1 MHYVDEPKYDFV
13 CDITAALLMFMQPLY
28 IKQFNPQH
36 IIGQGSPF
44 MLHNPTNLAVQ
55 PFALICTFLF
65 LRILKK
71 QLYSENPKLLKDFLR
86 LSLFSFLST
95 MAKPAFLQVFIPAIF
110 IFLLVRLIRYK
121 FKDISFCL
129 KLVVVFLPSL
139 LNMVRVM
146 LGEFF
151 LPASE
156 DSGGIA
162 FGFFEVWS
170 AHSPFIPVS
179 IMLAAGFCLLYIILK
194 NIHINHKLDIGIILL
209 CWLVGILEFGFIMET
224 GYRKYYGNFS
234 WGYCTS
240 LSIMYV
246 FVTSELLSNVFSKK
260 FSIKNFGIPEVLTF
274 IIFSVQFI
282 QGSIYFFNLI

>member
-121 FKDISFCL
+121 FKGTS
-129 KLVVVFLPSL
+129 
-139 LNMVRVM
+139 
-146 LGEFF
+146 
-151 LPASE
+151 
-156 DSGGIA
+156 
-162 FGFFEVWS
+162 
-170 AHSPFIPVS
+170 
-179 IMLAAGFCLLYIILK
+179 K
-194 NIHINHKLDIGIILL
+194 NSRR
-209 CWLVGILEFGFIMET
+209 
-224 GYRKYYGNFS
+224 Y
-234 WGYCTS
+234 
-240 LSIMYV
+240 
-246 FVTSELLSNVFSKK
+246 
-260 FSIKNFGIPEVLTF
+260 
-274 IIFSVQFI
+274 
-282 QGSIYFFNLI
+282 